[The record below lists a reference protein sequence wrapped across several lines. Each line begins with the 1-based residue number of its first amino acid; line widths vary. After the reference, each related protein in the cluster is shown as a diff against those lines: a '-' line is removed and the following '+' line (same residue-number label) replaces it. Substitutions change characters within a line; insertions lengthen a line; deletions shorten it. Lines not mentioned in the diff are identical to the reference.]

1 MYPWKVSLGLTVAV
15 AASLVFVAAAR
26 FDYLSPHRRLIL
38 TEYWWPVS
46 FHASS
51 VFLNIVVALAGV
63 LRSLGLYDVGRKVD
77 LVERS
82 VRRGDGDPDLAR
94 RLHDQE
100 HGDFAD

>member
-1 MYPWKVSLGLTVAV
+1 MHPWKVSLGLTIAVVAC
-15 AASLVFVAAAR
+15 LVFVAAAR

-38 TEYWWPVS
+38 TAHWGPVALHSGS
-46 FHASS
+46 F
-51 VFLNIVVALAGV
+51 VLTIVVAFAGV

-82 VRRGDGDPDLAR
+82 ARRGDGDPELAR

-100 HGDFAD
+100 HGDFDD